1 MYAMWRSSNSAVPLN
16 LVMGHCYHHR
26 VSYWNPK
33 RRAYL
38 MGVVDFGVKRQPAW
52 WLCKKKPRKCPDF
65 IFFPS
70 LALLWVPPMTKP
82 NWKPEGKAVWWY
94 IGVGWLPGSQNS
106 GEWKQWIWRA
116 NKKCL
121 VHDVLFYIE
130 LELVYLTQ
138 SENSFYVLG

>member
-1 MYAMWRSSNSAVPLN
+1 MSVTEPEEKGLPDGSGGLWCQEATSMV
-16 LVMGHCYHHR
+16 
-26 VSYWNPK
+26 
-33 RRAYL
+33 
-38 MGVVDFGVKRQPAW
+38 F
-52 WLCKKKPRKCPDF
+52 CKKKPRKCPDF

-70 LALLWVPPMTKP
+70 LVLLWVPPITKP
-82 NWKPEGKAVWWY
+82 NWKPEGKAVD

-138 SENSFYVLG
+138 PENSLCIRLMSCFNTFCHIRCFYLISVICFLFSAF